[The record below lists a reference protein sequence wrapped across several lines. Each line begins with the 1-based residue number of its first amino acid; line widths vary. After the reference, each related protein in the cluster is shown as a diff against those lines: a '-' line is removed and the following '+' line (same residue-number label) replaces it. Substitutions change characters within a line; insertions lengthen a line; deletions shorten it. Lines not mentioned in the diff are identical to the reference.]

1 MSVYLG
7 IDKWGVVEGGWNLLV
22 MVHIEG
28 GLFLFFVFFLLY
40 VCMIDNSITFFG
52 LKVLLITDGWCPP
65 SKSERSLD
73 FGRHDG
79 KELPL

>member
-1 MSVYLG
+1 MVY
-7 IDKWGVVEGGWNLLV
+7 
-22 MVHIEG
+22 IEG

-52 LKVLLITDGWCPP
+52 LEVQLITDGWYSP

-79 KELPL
+79 KELPLLLTCSPAA

>member
-1 MSVYLG
+1 
-7 IDKWGVVEGGWNLLV
+7 

-28 GLFLFFVFFLLY
+28 GLFLFFFLLY

-52 LKVLLITDGWCPP
+52 LKVLLITDGWYSP

-79 KELPL
+79 KELPLLLTCC

>member
-1 MSVYLG
+1 MDG
-7 IDKWGVVEGGWNLLV
+7 IFLV

-28 GLFLFFVFFLLY
+28 GKFLFFVFFLLY

-52 LKVLLITDGWCPP
+52 LEVQLITDGWCCPP

-79 KELPL
+79 KEVPLLLTCC